1 MEFRDVWPNLLVFA
15 KVVFFRVMN
24 NDVEEVAP
32 QTQRKKI
39 EFKQI
44 PGIRPINKFYE
55 IKFINDHPSD
65 FRRCL
70 ACKKE
75 IKCSNS
81 NTSGL
86 HKHRENCLKR
96 GPIDNVATSALKFP
110 KVSTKHGKGLNQV
123 AKLVYEDN
131 FPISKAGNS
140 RL

>member
-1 MEFRDVWPNLLVFA
+1 MD
-15 KVVFFRVMN
+15 

-44 PGIRPINKFYE
+44 TGISPINKFYE
-55 IKFINDHPSD
+55 IKFINGQPSD

-70 ACKKE
+70 TCKKE

-81 NTSGL
+81 NTTGL
-86 HKHRENCLKR
+86 HKHRESCLKR
-96 GPIDNVATSALKFP
+96 GPIDDVATSALKFP
-110 KVSTKHGKGLNQV
+110 KVSTKHGNCLNQV

-131 FPISKAGNS
+131 IPISKVVKSQTLQNFYLKLGFDKVS
-140 RL
+140 Y